1 MILNDKVW
9 KIMQKFPEISKSK
22 ISIVQ
27 INQTFQLNDSITN
40 QAFRKGQSSKK
51 SMAAAAQFWIDCSY
65 FKVTYTTTTT
75 TFGARAFFT
84 DLCCAV
90 QRLVKAL
97 LGNYLR
103 NENVFTSFTIV
114 YNFNWIE
121 LNYLVVVH
129 YIITAFYSDAQHF

>member
-1 MILNDKVW
+1 MKNHA
-9 KIMQKFPEISKSK
+9 KIPWSTKSK

-27 INQTFQLNDSITN
+27 INQTFQLNDSPSLTKPSEKGS
-40 QAFRKGQSSKK
+40 QAKNRWQQQPNSELI
-51 SMAAAAQFWIDCSY
+51 AATSRLP
-65 FKVTYTTTTT
+65 T